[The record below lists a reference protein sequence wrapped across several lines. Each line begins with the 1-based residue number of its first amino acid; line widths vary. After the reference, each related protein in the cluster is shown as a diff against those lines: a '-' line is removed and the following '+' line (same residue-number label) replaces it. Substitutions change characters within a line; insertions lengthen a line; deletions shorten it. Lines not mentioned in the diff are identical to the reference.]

1 MSKKTYELN
10 WYGSFFITIQL
21 DHEKDIEQIFKE
33 MNEYWGGC
41 EDRLRKYNDNITYV
55 GLKLIAER
63 AFYLIVQDLISVEEL
78 RSKIKDEEGFWDID
92 EKQGIKIID
101 YYWSGLDDFG
111 ITITEVGND

>member
-1 MSKKTYELN
+1 VKKTYELN
-10 WYGSFFITIQL
+10 WNSSFFITIQL

-33 MNEYWGGC
+33 MNDYWSRS
-41 EDRLRKYNDNITYV
+41 EERLLASNGNIFYV

-78 RSKIKDEEGFWDID
+78 SSKIKDEDGFWDVD

-101 YYWSGLDDFG
+101 CHWRSKL
-111 ITITEVGND
+111 